1 MSRSKPLVEHLVDA
15 LAERGV
21 RRIFGVPGG
30 GSSLDVIAAARA
42 RGIDFV
48 LARHEASAAIMAVAT
63 ARIGDAPGV
72 VLTTIGPGVANAANG
87 IACASLDRAPLL
99 LISDGLGPALAG
111 FVTHQV
117 FDQRALTA
125 PITKGHSRLDGADA
139 VVELARLL
147 DLASAPPHGPVH
159 IELTS
164 EAARRVVAS
173 GPTPSGAR
181 VAGVESAAPDAA
193 RALLERARRPVLVVG
208 LEASTPGGAAA
219 ARRLADALACPV
231 LATYQAKGVIPDT
244 DPGMIGLFTGGT
256 LEAPLVDASD
266 LVVLFGVDPVELIPR
281 PWAYR
286 APVLDI
292 GLVRRPVQF
301 VAPTAAVYGD
311 LAQIVTGLGKL
322 QSAAGWSPDELRS
335 HRRRIRERLACAAG
349 DGVSPQ
355 RIVTLAHE
363 ASHAEPRPRVTVD
376 AGAHMFS
383 ATAFWACDAPH
394 DLLISNGLA
403 TMAFALP
410 AAIAASLA
418 DPARPVIAFTGDGG
432 LAMCLGELLTA
443 AERRARI
450 VIVVFNDGALS
461 LIDIKQQA
469 RGLPSDG
476 VRWDRADF
484 AGAAAAFG
492 FSVWRAR
499 TEAEY
504 ADAISRALG
513 AGRPCLID
521 VRVDPTGYANQ
532 LNALR
537 G

>member
-1 MSRSKPLVEHLVDA
+1 MSGSRPFVEHLIDQ
-15 LAERGV
+15 LANRRV
-21 RRIFGVPGG
+21 HRIFGVPGG

-42 RGIDFV
+42 RGIDFI
-48 LARHEASAAIMAVAT
+48 LARHEASAAIMALAT
-63 ARIGDAPGV
+63 SRIDDAPGV

-87 IACASLDRAPLL
+87 VACASLDRAPLL
-99 LISDGLGPALAG
+99 LISDGIPPTVER

-125 PITKGHSRLDGADA
+125 PIVKGHSRLDGDDA
-139 VVELARLL
+139 VAALARLL
-147 DLASAPPHGPVH
+147 DLASTPPHGPVH
-159 IELTS
+159 IELTG
-164 EAARRVVAS
+164 EAARRLVAD
-173 GPTPSGAR
+173 GPASPGAR
-181 VAGVESAAPDAA
+181 PGSDEQTGLEAA

-208 LEASTPGGAAA
+208 LEASTARGAAA

-231 LATYQAKGVIPDT
+231 LTTYQAKGVVPDAH
-244 DPGMIGLFTGGT
+244 PGMIGLFTGGT
-256 LEAPLVDASD
+256 LEAPVVDAAD
-266 LVVLFGVDPVELIPR
+266 LVVLLGVDPVELIPR

-292 GLVRRPVQF
+292 GLVERPVQF
-301 VAPTAAVYGD
+301 VAPTAAIYGD
-311 LAQIVTGLGKL
+311 LDRSVSGLGRL
-322 QSAAGWSPDELRS
+322 RAAEGWSRDELTS
-335 HRRRIRERLACAAG
+335 HRRRIHERLGCAAG

-355 RIVTLAHE
+355 RIVTLAQE
-363 ASHAEPRPRVTVD
+363 TVRARPLPRVTVD

-383 ATAFWACDAPH
+383 ATAFWTCGEPN

-403 TMAFALP
+403 TMGFALP
-410 AAIAASLA
+410 AAIGASLA
-418 DPARPVIAFTGDGG
+418 DPGRPVIAFTGDGG

-443 AERRARI
+443 VERRVRI
-450 VIVVFNDGALS
+450 IVVVFNDGALS

-469 RGLPSDG
+469 RGLPPDG

-484 AGAAAAFG
+484 ASAAAAFG

-504 ADAISRALG
+504 GEAMTRALG
-513 AGRPCLID
+513 AAGPCLID
-521 VRVDPTGYANQ
+521 VRVDPVGYAHQ
-532 LNALR
+532 LKALR

>member
-1 MSRSKPLVEHLVDA
+1 MAGSKPLVEHLVGA

-48 LARHEASAAIMAVAT
+48 LARHEASAAIMALAT
-63 ARIGDAPGV
+63 ARIDAAPGV
-72 VLTTIGPGVANAANG
+72 VLTTIGPGVANATNG
-87 IACASLDRAPLL
+87 VACASLDRAPLL
-99 LISDGLGPALAG
+99 LISDGAAEELTR

-125 PITKGHSRLDGADA
+125 PIVKAHSRLDGDDA
-139 VVELARLL
+139 VAEFARLL
-147 DLASAPPHGPVH
+147 DLATAPPHGPVH
-159 IELTS
+159 VELTG
-164 EAARRVVAS
+164 EAARR
-173 GPTPSGAR
+173 R
-181 VAGVESAAPDAA
+181 VAGEPSPSGVRPGSADPAALDTA
-193 RALLERARRPVLVVG
+193 RALLARARRPVLVVG
-208 LEASTPGGAAA
+208 LEASTLGGATA
-219 ARRLADALACPV
+219 ARRLAAALACPV
-231 LATYQAKGVIPDT
+231 LATYQAKGVVPDA
-244 DPGMIGLFTGGT
+244 DPSMIGLFTGGT
-256 LEAPLVDASD
+256 LEAPLVEPAD
-266 LVVLFGVDPVELIPR
+266 LIVLFGVDPVELIPR
-281 PWAYR
+281 PWGYR
-286 APVLDI
+286 APVIDI
-292 GLVRRPVQF
+292 GLAPRPVQF
-301 VAPTAAVYGD
+301 AAPTAAVYGALD
-311 LAQIVTGLGKL
+311 DIVTRLGTLRPASDWSAVAL
-322 QSAAGWSPDELRS
+322 QA
-335 HRRRIRERLACAAG
+335 HRRRIHDRLGCAAG

-355 RIVTLAHE
+355 RIVAAAQE
-363 ASHAEPRPRVTVD
+363 ASRAGPRPRVTVD

-383 ATAFWACDAPH
+383 ATAFWPCEAPG

-418 DPARPVIAFTGDGG
+418 DPERPVIAFTGDGG

-469 RGLPSDG
+469 RGLPPAG

-504 ADAISRALG
+504 GEAIARALAAEG
-513 AGRPCLID
+513 PCLVD
-521 VRVDPTGYANQ
+521 VRVDPAGYADQ
-532 LNALR
+532 LKALR